1 MSRELELVSLVLETG
16 DLTLIR
22 EHGITP
28 QKLVGSPEA
37 QMLLQMILD
46 YAAEPAHGGR
56 PPSRVTVQRRFKNV
70 ELPPVDGLEMSDL
83 ISKVDSNYLASRV
96 NAMLSQSNTIALQQ
110 GIKQAVQYI
119 AAEAGK
125 LLREGGSREDIIFE
139 AAAEQMIMDEYA
151 RILSTD
157 GLPGI
162 PWPWEILNEHTQGV
176 LPEQFYVFYGL
187 TKAMKT
193 WVVLAIIE
201 HITRVSDARVLVYIK
216 EMPKLEVIQRLALLR
231 AKIND
236 RKFNKGKLEP
246 EELDRLR
253 DSMSDMR
260 KKFSDD
266 PRKGQIILAGA
277 NEHLSPEG
285 LRALIRRWGVQGFF
299 ADSMYLMA
307 DDRTKGSRS
316 TLWTSVGNVSGDLRD
331 ITQQENVWGMVTT
344 QEHERSGKQYGR
356 TGTASAGYAHK
367 IIEDATM
374 CFHIFKFLDPK
385 TKLPEIGF
393 DFPGTRKFD
402 VPQFT
407 IHAIPAENFGF
418 KRRGMR
424 DPKTEE
430 GQERGVPQDMSGL
443 SSEEAITDGLDTQAA
458 FIQLA
463 RQDNKVV
470 N

>member
-37 QMLLQMILD
+37 QLVLQMILD
-46 YAAEPAHGGR
+46 YAADPAHGGR
-56 PPSRVTVQRRFKNV
+56 PPSRVTVQRRHKNI
-70 ELPPVDGLEMSDL
+70 ELPPVDGLEMVDL
-83 ISKVDSNYLASRV
+83 VTKVDSNYLASRV
-96 NAMLSQSNTIALQQ
+96 NAMLAQANSIALKQN
-110 GIKQAVQYI
+110 IKQAVQYI
-119 AAEAGK
+119 AAESGK
-125 LLREGGSREDIIFE
+125 LLREGGTKEDIIFE
-139 AAAEQMIMDEYA
+139 ASAEQMIMDEYA

-162 PWPWEILNEHTQGV
+162 PWPWDVLNENTQGV
-176 LPEQFYVFYGL
+176 MPEQFYVFYGL

-193 WVVLAIIE
+193 WVVLAILE

-216 EMPKLEVIQRLALLR
+216 EMPKLEIIQRLALLR

-236 RKFNKGKLEP
+236 KRFSKGKLEP

-266 PRKGQIILAGA
+266 PRKGQIILASTK
-277 NEHLSPEG
+277 EHLSAEG
-285 LRALIRRWGVQGFF
+285 IRALIQKWGVQGFF

-316 TLWTSVGNVSGDLRD
+316 TTWTSVGNVSGDLRD
-331 ITQQENVWGMVTT
+331 IIQQEGVWGMVTT
-344 QEHERSGKQYGR
+344 QEHERTGKQHGR
-356 TGTASAGYAHK
+356 FGTASVGYAHK

-393 DFPGTRKFD
+393 DFPGTRQFD
-402 VPQFT
+402 IPQFT
-407 IHAIPAENFGF
+407 IHAIPAENFSF
-418 KRRGMR
+418 KRKGMR
-424 DPKTEE
+424 NPKDEE
-430 GQERGVPQDMSGL
+430 GQEKGVPQDMSGL
-443 SSEEAITDGLDTQAA
+443 SSDESITDGLDTQAA
-458 FIQLA
+458 FFQLA
-463 RQDNKVV
+463 QTGSKTV